1 MCSPLLIFVPF
12 NKTSLNTKTPVA
24 ETHGPSRGESQ
35 LILIVAPLNCSRYL
49 KKWSSLATRQISA
62 KPPTFNFRIFLTSFY
77 KNLAERAYTIIKNQK
92 QVVKFIILFELT
104 GKLKWIRIKKS
115 INNMATIDELRKIR
129 LKKLEAIKKAL
140 ISPYPER
147 TKRTHKIEEALKD
160 FNQLSRLK
168 KEIVL
173 VGRIRSFREHG
184 GSTFLHIEDGTGKIQ
199 AYFRKNR
206 IGESGYKFFLD
217 NFDIGDFI
225 EVRGILFKTK
235 RGEKTI
241 EVADFKMLAKSLLPL
256 PEKWHGLQDI
266 EERFRKRY
274 LDLIFNPEIKKKF
287 ELRSE
292 IIKEIREFLEKEG
305 FIPVE
310 TPILQPIYGGAK
322 AKPFKTHLNALDM
335 DLYLRISP
343 ELYLKRLLV
352 GGFEKVYEI
361 GKCFRNEGVDRSHNP
376 DFTMLEFYWAYAD
389 YKDLMKLTEKMFEN
403 LLKKIFGRLEIS
415 YEGKKIN
422 FKTPWPRIEFNQIL
436 RKYTKIDLEEIN
448 LEALKREA
456 KKMGIE
462 FEESAGKAEIA
473 DEIFKKIC
481 RPNIQQPTFIINFP
495 LGFQP
500 LAKAL
505 EREPSKLANFQLI
518 IAGWELVNAF
528 SELNDP
534 LEQRRRFEEQE
545 KFFKQGFEEAQRMDE
560 DFLEALEYGMP
571 PAAGFGMG
579 IDRLVAILT
588 DSHSLRE
595 VILFPTMRP
604 K

>member
-1 MCSPLLIFVPF
+1 
-12 NKTSLNTKTPVA
+12 
-24 ETHGPSRGESQ
+24 
-35 LILIVAPLNCSRYL
+35 
-49 KKWSSLATRQISA
+49 
-62 KPPTFNFRIFLTSFY
+62 
-77 KNLAERAYTIIKNQK
+77 
-92 QVVKFIILFELT
+92 
-104 GKLKWIRIKKS
+104 
-115 INNMATIDELRKIR
+115 MATIDELRKIR

-140 ISPYPER
+140 ISPYPEK

-173 VGRIRSFREHG
+173 VGRIRSLRVHG
-184 GSTFLHIEDGTGKIQ
+184 GSTFLHIEDGTGPEAIPRYRSGCYGASKIQ

-206 IGESGYKFFLD
+206 IGERGYKFFLE

-225 EVRGILFKTK
+225 EVRGTLFKTK
-235 RGEKTI
+235 KGEKTI
-241 EVADFKMLAKSLLPL
+241 DALDYKMLAKSLLPL
-256 PEKWHGLQDI
+256 PGKWHGLKDI

-274 LDLIFNPEIKKKF
+274 LDLIFNPEVKKKF
-287 ELRSE
+287 EIRSK

-305 FIPVE
+305 FLEVE

-322 AKPFKTHLNALDM
+322 ARPFKTHLNALDM

-376 DFTMLEFYWAYAD
+376 DFTILEFYWAFAD

-403 LLKKIFGRLEIS
+403 LLKKIAGSLEIS

-436 RKYTKIDLEEIN
+436 RKYTKINLEEIH
-448 LEALKREA
+448 LEALKKEA
-456 KKMGIE
+456 QKMEIK
-462 FEESAGKAEIA
+462 FEKSADKTEIA
-473 DEIFKKIC
+473 DEIYKKFC
-481 RPNIQQPTFIINFP
+481 RPKIWQPTFIINFP

-500 LAKAL
+500 LAKSL
-505 EREPSKLANFQLI
+505 EKNPSKLANFQLI
-518 IAGWELVNAF
+518 VAGWELINAF

-534 LEQRRRFEEQE
+534 LEQRKRFEEQE
-545 KFFKQGFEEAQRMDE
+545 KFFKAGLEEAQRMDE

-571 PAAGFGMG
+571 PAAGFGLG
-579 IDRLVAILT
+579 IDRLVALLT
-588 DSHSLRE
+588 NSHSLRE

-604 K
+604 KDR